1 MWQQLRT
8 EWEYACI
15 ELDGTTVLA
24 VKYDLQTM
32 EGMRGETL
40 EELSALLAGSA
51 PSLLSILN
59 TLGEEG
65 WEVAEKLE
73 SSSGTLLLLKRPG
86 GRRARKDA
94 ETRALMKKTL
104 DEMGL

>member
-24 VKYDLQTM
+24 IKYDLQTM

-40 EELSALLAGSA
+40 EEFQRTRNAPGALYSVAGKEAGNLA
-51 PSLLSILN
+51 
-59 TLGEEG
+59 
-65 WEVAEKLE
+65 WDQ
-73 SSSGTLLLLKRPG
+73 GTG
-86 GRRARKDA
+86 VERR
-94 ETRALMKKTL
+94 
-104 DEMGL
+104 G